1 MALVNRQMQGERER
15 KEKKVFDAE
24 SKVFYNLY
32 ISYID
37 GCIHISMYGLID

>member
-24 SKVFYNLY
+24 SKAF
-32 ISYID
+32 ITSI
-37 GCIHISMYGLID
+37 